1 MKKTI
6 KKGACLARSLETQA
20 LEGTGFRTSLR
31 HFISHL
37 DESQKAY
44 DMIAVDDPGTKC
56 LFVASMVKWAHLA
69 NFRLLDYLR
78 RLTREIVKRYWLWIM
93 PSSATRTIG

>member
-1 MKKTI
+1 MTKKAMK
-6 KKGACLARSLETQA
+6 GSCLARSLETQA

-44 DMIAVDDPGTKC
+44 DTIAVDDPATKC
-56 LFVASMVKWAHLA
+56 LFVASHQ
-69 NFRLLDYLR
+69 
-78 RLTREIVKRYWLWIM
+78 M
-93 PSSATRTIG
+93 PVCSQYGKVGSSCQLPTPGLSGED